1 MKDEV
6 RAILEQVRQR
16 DPHQT
21 EFLQAVDEVVESLGP
36 LFEKEP
42 KYIKVCFRVSLYA
55 RSVYFA
61 SPVLLNLNVT
71 FIMAHNMFYNWTK
84 THLNDTLLR
93 F

>member
-42 KYIKVCFRVSLYA
+42 KYIKV
-55 RSVYFA
+55 
-61 SPVLLNLNVT
+61 
-71 FIMAHNMFYNWTK
+71 
-84 THLNDTLLR
+84 
-93 F
+93 